1 MFGSDI
7 LDIAI
12 GVVFIFL
19 LLSLLCSAVNE
30 FIESLFKYR
39 AKNLE
44 RGIAELLGDPGH
56 QTGFLKALYNHGLVN
71 SLFKGTYQTA
81 KSEGNLPSYIPSRS
95 FALAVIDLVRNPP
108 AGVTLPPNLE
118 SMINMLQ
125 GSTQANAGKLEASFA
140 EWYDSAMDQ
149 VSGWYK
155 RRTQLILF
163 IVGLIVAI
171 AVNADTVNIVQSLS
185 NDSSLRKG
193 IVAAAQARAS
203 KAINALDDVDTEA
216 KIKQDLASLK
226 GLGLPLGWD
235 GKPDDHQAPRWV
247 PHPVIPIYRHLFG
260 WFLTSMAISM
270 GAPFWFDLLNRFVVI
285 RSTVKPHEKSEEEGS
300 KDGKDKS

>member
-44 RGIAELLGDPGH
+44 RGVAELLGDPDH
-56 QTGFLKALYNHGLVN
+56 TTGFVKALYDHGIVN
-71 SLFKGTYQTA
+71 SLFKGDYETA
-81 KSEGNLPSYIPSRS
+81 KKNGNLPSYIPSRS
-95 FALAVIDLVRNPP
+95 FALAVIDLVRDPP
-108 AGVTLPPNLE
+108 AGVTVPPNLA
-118 SMINMLQ
+118 SLVAMLEKSGQ
-125 GSTQANAGKLEASFA
+125 ASFA
-140 EWYDSAMDQ
+140 QLEAGFSEWYDSSMDQ

-171 AVNADTVNIVQSLS
+171 AVNADTIHIVKALS

-193 IVAAAQARAS
+193 LVATAQARAAQS
-203 KAINALDDVDTEA
+203 DTAKSED
-216 KIKQDLASLK
+216 KIKEDLKSIN
-226 GLGLPLGWD
+226 GLGLPIGWD
-235 GKPDDHQAPRWV
+235 DKPDEYVTPTWV
-247 PHPVIPIYRHLFG
+247 PSPLAPIYRHAFG

-270 GAPFWFDLLNRFVVI
+270 GAPFWFDLLNRFIVI
-285 RSTVKPHEKSEEEGS
+285 RSTVKPREKSQVEGS
-300 KDGKDKS
+300 KDGTGKS

>member
-12 GVVFIFL
+12 GIVFIFL

-30 FIESLFKYR
+30 FIESIFKNR

-44 RGIAELLGDPGH
+44 RGISELLGDPDH
-56 QTGFLKALYNHGLVN
+56 QTGFLKALYDHGLVN
-71 SLFKGTYQTA
+71 SLFKGNYETA
-81 KSEGNLPSYIPSRS
+81 KRKGNLPSYIPARN
-95 FALAVIDLVRNPP
+95 FALAVLDIVQNPP
-108 AGVTLPPNLE
+108 AGVTLPPNLA
-118 SMINMLQ
+118 SFVTMLK
-125 GSTQANAGKLEASFA
+125 GSAQVSAAKLEASFA
-140 EWYDSAMDQ
+140 TWYDSSMDQ

-163 IVGLIVAI
+163 IVGLVVAI
-171 AVNADTVNIVQSLS
+171 AVNADTVYIVKALS
-185 NDSSLRKG
+185 NDASLRKG
-193 IVAAAQARAS
+193 LVASAQARAS
-203 KAINALDDVDTEA
+203 KPIADAAVTEA
-216 KIKQDLASLK
+216 KIKEDLASIN
-226 GLGLPLGWD
+226 GLGLPIGWE
-235 GKPDDHQAPRWV
+235 GKAEDYKPTWV
-247 PHPVIPIYRHLFG
+247 FSDYLYAVSRHAFG

-270 GAPFWFDLLNRFVVI
+270 GAPFWFDLLNRFIVV